1 MAYSP
6 EVYTAAKR
14 VLEERRSR
22 AENLS
27 KLKKSDIYAKFPE
40 IKQLDFELSRNMA
53 DLSVLILKGGK
64 ELKTALEE
72 MRVENERINRKKA
85 DILISNGFTADY
97 LEPQYTCKKCSDIGR
112 KNGILC
118 SCYKDVCRTEAQKEL
133 AASSGS
139 AECSFENFDL
149 SYYADNG
156 ASDGTNP
163 RRKMQ
168 NYYNF
173 CVNYAKNFSDKSS
186 SIVMI
191 GKTGLGKTHLS
202 LSIAKTVIDSG
213 FGVVYAPAQKL
224 ISSLER
230 EYFSSGNGD
239 FAMNK
244 YLNCDLLIIDDL
256 GAEFPSPFAN
266 SAVGNL
272 INERLYKK
280 SPTIISTNLTVKELT
295 DRYSERTASR
305 ILGDY
310 KRLLF
315 VGEDIRFLKNR

>member
-14 VLEERRSR
+14 VLEERRTH

-40 IKQLDFELSRNMA
+40 IEQLDFELSRNMA

-72 MRVENERINRKKA
+72 MRIENERINRKKA
-85 DILISNGFTADY
+85 DILISNGFTSDY

-118 SCYKDVCRTEAQKEL
+118 SCYKDVCRVEAQKEL

-149 SYYADNG
+149 SYYTDNG

-173 CVNYAKNFSDKSS
+173 CVNYAKSFSDKSS

-202 LSIAKTVIDSG
+202 LSIAKTVIDNG

-224 ISSLER
+224 ISNLER
-230 EYFSSGNGD
+230 EYFSGGGD

-256 GAEFPSPFAN
+256 GAEFHSPFAS

-280 SPTIISTNLTVKELT
+280 SPTIISTNLTMKELT